1 MKSILCM
8 LMTAVM
14 IAAVPGRGVCAQEL
28 DLNPNMEIVQE
39 DPVGEAERRN
49 HRKRKKKPQ
58 SRRKRCWQESFRSR
72 MTSW

>member
-39 DPVGEAERRN
+39 DPVGEAE
-49 HRKRKKKPQ
+49 PTEF
-58 SRRKRCWQESFRSR
+58 SDAESAES
-72 MTSW
+72 SEEE